1 MVYEETKGRYRLA
14 IYTDD
19 NPISPRQMDANI
31 GRMICFHSRY
41 RLGDRHDYANKDEF
55 LKDLLT
61 SHFNDEEE
69 AQEFYDFL
77 DGGGEIVEVIHNEKE
92 RDDCILGE
100 LSEDYV
106 FLPLYLLD
114 HSGLSM
120 STTSFGDYWD
130 SGQVGWIYASKA
142 TVIEEYGEWS
152 EETIE
157 KVKEF
162 MKGEVSTYD
171 DYLRGENY
179 IYDIIDD
186 STGEV
191 IDGGVWTGSLE
202 DLKEDARDM
211 IPEPLSDEKYNEY
224 LNKLSIK
231 LRDEYNAFVEE
242 TKKLTPQEI
251 VDRAYQLTYK
261 YDLMT
266 CISECDF
273 SEGEFKALLECPDAL
288 EVMYNEWIYMDIHK
302 TPDSEYEYCCHRAAQ
317 EAAILN
323 LPAKGGDAR

>member
-1 MVYEETKGRYRLA
+1 MTVYEESNGSYSLVIRQ
-14 IYTDD
+14 DE

-41 RLGDRHDYANKDEF
+41 YLGDRHDYVNNDDF
-55 LKDLLT
+55 FNDLLS
-61 SHFNDEEE
+61 SHFSDEEK
-69 AQEFYDFL
+69 AQYFYEFL
-77 DGGGEIVEVIHNEKE
+77 DGGGEIVEVIHSDKE
-92 RDDCILGE
+92 RDACILGE

-120 STTSFGDYWD
+120 STTPFGDYWD

-152 EETIE
+152 EENIE

-191 IDGGVWTGSLE
+191 IDGGVWTGDLE
-202 DLKEDARDM
+202 DLKEDAREM
-211 IPEPLSDEKYNEY
+211 MPEPMSEEKYGKY
-224 LNKLSIK
+224 LLELSQK
-231 LRDEYNAFVEE
+231 LRGEYNAFVDEV
-242 TKKLTPQEI
+242 KQLPPQDI
-251 VDRAYQLTYK
+251 VDRAYQLTFK
-261 YDLMT
+261 YDLMACVADCT
-266 CISECDF
+266 F
-273 SEGEFKALLECPDAL
+273 SEAEFKALLACPNAL
-288 EVMYNEWIYMDIHK
+288 DVMYNEWIYLPNDL
-302 TPDSEYEYCCHRAAQ
+302 DENLEYCCHKAAR
-317 EAAILN
+317 EAAVITA
-323 LPAKGGDAR
+323 PSKEGDAR

>member
-1 MVYEETKGRYRLA
+1 MTIYEESNGSYSLV
-14 IYTDD
+14 IHQDE

-41 RLGDRHDYANKDEF
+41 YLGDRHDYVNKDDF
-55 LKDLLT
+55 FNDLLS
-61 SHFNDEEE
+61 SHFNNEEE
-69 AQEFYDFL
+69 AQNFYEFL
-77 DGGGEIVEVIHNEKE
+77 EGGGEIVEVIHSEKE

-100 LSEDYV
+100 LSEDHV
-106 FLPLYLLD
+106 FLPLYPLD

-162 MKGEVSTYD
+162 MKGEVSIYD

-191 IDGGVWTGSLE
+191 IDGGVWTGDLE

-211 IPEPLSDEKYNEY
+211 MPEPMTTGEY
-224 LNKLSIK
+224 NKLSFALATK
-231 LRDEYNAFVEE
+231 LRNEYDAFVEE
-242 TKKLTPQEI
+242 TKKLSAQEI
-251 VDRAYQLTYK
+251 VDRAYQLTFK
-261 YDLMT
+261 YDLMA
-266 CISECDF
+266 SANSCDF
-273 SEGEFKALLECPDAL
+273 SREEFKALLACPNVLD
-288 EVMYNEWIYMDIHK
+288 VMYNEWIYLPNDL
-302 TPDSEYEYCCHRAAQ
+302 DENLEYCCHKAAR
-317 EAAILN
+317 EATVLN

>member
-1 MVYEETKGRYRLA
+1 MIYEETKDRYRLA
-14 IYTDD
+14 IYIDD

-55 LKDLLT
+55 LNDLLT

-100 LSEDYV
+100 LSADYV

-120 STTSFGDYWD
+120 STTSFREPWD

-186 STGEV
+186 TTGEV
-191 IDGGVWTGSLE
+191 IDGGVWTGDLE
-202 DLKEDARDM
+202 ALKEDARDM
-211 IPEPLSDEKYNEY
+211 IPEPLSDEEY
-224 LNKLSIK
+224 SKLSLALATK
-231 LRDEYNAFVEE
+231 LRSEYDAFVEE

-251 VDRAYQLTYK
+251 VDRAYQLTFK
-261 YDLMT
+261 YDLMAT
-266 CISECDF
+266 VNDCDF
-273 SEGEFKALLECPDAL
+273 SREEFKALLNAPNAL
-288 EVMYNEWIYMDIHK
+288 ETMYNEWIYLPNNLD
-302 TPDSEYEYCCHRAAQ
+302 ENLEYCCHKAAH
-317 EAAILN
+317 EALIAYPI
-323 LPAKGGDAR
+323 KGGEAR

>member
-55 LKDLLT
+55 FHDLLT

-152 EETIE
+152 KENIE
-157 KVKEF
+157 KIKEF

-191 IDGGVWTGSLE
+191 IDGGVWTGDIE

-211 IPEPLSDEKYNEY
+211 IPEPLSNEEY
-224 LNKLSIK
+224 NKLSLALSTK
-231 LRDEYNAFVEE
+231 LRSEYDTFVEE

-251 VDRAYQLTYK
+251 VDRAYQLTFK
-261 YDLMT
+261 HDLMAT
-266 CISECDF
+266 VNDCDF
-273 SEGEFKALLECPDAL
+273 SREEFNALLNAPNAL
-288 EVMYNEWIYMDIHK
+288 ETMYNEWIYLPNNLD
-302 TPDSEYEYCCHRAAQ
+302 ENLEYCCHKAAR
-317 EAAILN
+317 EAKIAY
-323 LPAKGGDAR
+323 PAKGGETR

>member
-1 MVYEETKGRYRLA
+1 MTIYEESNGSYSLVIRQ
-14 IYTDD
+14 DE

-41 RLGDRHDYANKDEF
+41 YLGDRHDYANKDEF
-55 LKDLLT
+55 LLDLLS
-61 SHFNDEEE
+61 SHFMDEGKAHTFFER
-69 AQEFYDFL
+69 L
-77 DGGGEIVEVIHNEKE
+77 DNSTSFIPPFASEKL
-92 RDDCILGE
+92 RDDIILKE
-100 LSEDYV
+100 LSEDHV

-120 STTSFGDYWD
+120 STTSFGDPWD

-152 EETIE
+152 EETIA

-211 IPEPLSDEKYNEY
+211 IPEPLSDEEY
-224 LNKLSIK
+224 NKLSLALATK
-231 LRDEYNAFVEE
+231 LRSEYDAFVEE

-251 VDRAYQLTYK
+251 VDRAYQLTFK
-261 YDLMT
+261 YDLMAT
-266 CISECDF
+266 VNDCDF
-273 SEGEFKALLECPDAL
+273 SREEFKALLNAPNAL
-288 EVMYNEWIYMDIHK
+288 ETMYNEWIYLSNNLD
-302 TPDSEYEYCCHRAAQ
+302 ENLEYCCHKAAH
-317 EAAILN
+317 EAQIAYPI
-323 LPAKGGDAR
+323 KGGEAR

>member
-1 MVYEETKGRYRLA
+1 MDEDEAHTFFERL
-14 IYTDD
+14 DK
-19 NPISPRQMDANI
+19 N
-31 GRMICFHSRY
+31 
-41 RLGDRHDYANKDEF
+41 
-55 LKDLLT
+55 T
-61 SHFNDEEE
+61 SFIPPF
-69 AQEFYDFL
+69 AS
-77 DGGGEIVEVIHNEKE
+77 EKL
-92 RDDCILGE
+92 RDDVILKE
-100 LSEDYV
+100 LSENYV

-120 STTSFGDYWD
+120 ATTSFGDYWD

-211 IPEPLSDEKYNEY
+211 IPEPLSDEEY
-224 LNKLSIK
+224 NKLSLALATK
-231 LRDEYNAFVEE
+231 LRSEYDAFVEE

-251 VDRAYQLTYK
+251 VDRAYQLTFK
-261 YDLMT
+261 YDLMAT
-266 CISECDF
+266 VNDCDF
-273 SEGEFKALLECPDAL
+273 SREEFKALLNAPNAL
-288 EVMYNEWIYMDIHK
+288 ETMYNEWIYMPNNLD
-302 TPDSEYEYCCHRAAQ
+302 ENLEYCCHKAAH
-317 EAAILN
+317 EAQIAYPL
-323 LPAKGGDAR
+323 KGGEAR